1 MEQLEVPVTG
11 GSLALFRLSSA
22 GPPVLA
28 VHGITSSSRTWLA
41 VARALGNSCSL
52 LAPDLRG
59 RAASRALP
67 GPYGVAAYVRDM
79 LAVLDALDI
88 ERSLLVGHSL
98 GAYVV
103 AQLAADHPQRAR
115 GVVLVDGGLTIPGSE
130 EVEPQTFIDDFLGP
144 ALARL
149 RLQFPSRETY
159 REWWQAHPAIA
170 SATDVSADDLAEYAD
185 HDLAGDR
192 PSASEEAVRADAE
205 ELLVAAAA
213 AHRLA
218 VPATLLCA
226 PRGLV
231 NEPNPMQ
238 PLELVRAWAAEAPTE
253 RTALQVPDTN
263 HYTIVL
269 GAAGAEA
276 VARAI
281 TTRL

>member
-28 VHGITSSSRTWLA
+28 VHGITSSSRTWVA

-98 GAYVV
+98 GAYVA

-149 RLQFPSRETY
+149 RLQFPSREAY